1 MTRKGGKLWFGTR
14 GTWSKNP
21 GPIGARNPLMCQ
33 CKVEVPV
40 RLYGVMRTDAAQNR
54 TMATPASTSIL
65 ARGDTVFMAATTFEV
80 GGGAK

>member
-1 MTRKGGKLWFGTR
+1 
-14 GTWSKNP
+14 
-21 GPIGARNPLMCQ
+21 MCQ